1 MTFPYGEQVILH
13 RRGAKTGQDGY
24 GKDQYAPEAN
34 YTLNGCA
41 YWPAGSVEVVQGQDR
56 VTATPTVAIPRESLP
71 TGVTSILPTDEI
83 TARGDRLAVDGKPE
97 DYGPN
102 PFTGRQVPIT
112 VRLKEVTG

>member
-1 MTFPYGEQVILH
+1 MTRFPYGEQVILH
-13 RRGAKTGQDGY
+13 RRATVGVDSDNNDVYDWTDH
-24 GKDQYAPEAN
+24 PIP
-34 YTLNGCA
+34 GCA

-56 VTATPTVAIPRESLP
+56 VTTTPTVAIPRESLP
-71 TGVTSILPTDEI
+71 PGVTAVLPVDEI
-83 TARGDRLAVDGKPE
+83 TARGERYAVDGKPE